1 MAAKPGYGRG
11 VQREQRMQSTE
22 MDVLHSTEDVP
33 ASTIERV
40 TFHNVEN
47 GFCVLR
53 VKACGRRDLITVVG
67 HAASISAASG

>member
-1 MAAKPGYGRG
+1 
-11 VQREQRMQSTE
+11 MQSTE